1 MPTSIKTLT
10 TEPTIEEVE
19 KILKETNNLFQR
31 VSHKIKMPLTEKT
44 KRKLQQDTLTISK
57 LKGEIEQQLGN
68 FQELEQQLNKFPKA
82 KLHEII
88 AQSKMKL
95 MNLKI
100 FLEIYKELISSY
112 KLLGQLESTKD
123 QIWQYQKDI
132 DSRLNGVRDLIP
144 KFDLAETHPFSLE
157 LQNLEIALLQW
168 NTTIAQQLN
177 KHSSLNSLPDNVELS
192 QNLREEGENM
202 QRQEEAQYIPIPAN
216 PVQAEAP
223 AQDQN
228 AAPAPQPPVAEAV
241 PVEEEVPVAEAVP
254 PAQPPVVEAVPPA
267 QPPVVEAVPPAQ
279 PPVAEAVPPAQ
290 PPVAEAAPAPQPP
303 TEEEKARGAALQ
315 ELNNKL
321 NEMLDGTQNQNLID
335 CIQESLTNLAI
346 FYNAQDNLLQ
356 QNVDATATQTAV
368 NQLIKNLY
376 PIQFANN
383 TRFCDTEKV
392 QHALNA
398 IHDHFHVNL
407 RQLLREKDEVKYNK
421 NHDINIDRYKKLIHF
436 IEIAVENETN
446 PDRIKILRK
455 KCLEMQD
462 YLLVREDYFSP
473 SEQHPRKLT
482 LAQEKLCSEITSS
495 LSQLKTLLGE
505 NGRLSKMAMQQGRQY
520 LSTDTLEIPI
530 SDSERDSVVN
540 FLEAKGIN
548 IRAQQT
554 PRLPQSETLDQ
565 PISSTTPTKKSIP
578 FDSGKGLAHA
588 TPEAGMGTFHK
599 ITTENGIKKFT
610 SECYFGQL
618 PPDIST
624 DRTGGLPAEIYF
636 KQAKQLLDKFL
647 ELSPASPSEPITI
660 RGPFKSDQVEAILI
674 YAAYLNKYERK
685 PNEQISIKNGT
696 VYNLQEKP
704 EKQVRLFHN
713 EMLKQTKNKSKVFQ
727 TGLFNTSEKAAALG
741 TATFEELERKTS
753 NRPTR

>member
-254 PAQPPVVEAVPPA
+254 PAQPPV
-267 QPPVVEAVPPAQ
+267 
-279 PPVAEAVPPAQ
+279 AEAVPPAQ

-303 TEEEKARGAALQ
+303 TEEEKARAAALQ
-315 ELNNKL
+315 RLNNKL
-321 NEMLDGTQNQNLID
+321 NEILDGGIQNQNLIHY
-335 CIQESLTNLAI
+335 IRESLTNLAI
-346 FYNAQDNLLQ
+346 FYDAQEDNLLQ
-356 QNVDATATQTAV
+356 QNVDATATQIAV
-368 NQLIKNLY
+368 NQLTKNLY
-376 PIQFANN
+376 PIMIGNS
-383 TRFCDTEKV
+383 RFCDTEEV

-407 RQLLREKDEVKYNK
+407 RQLLREKDEVEYNK

-436 IEIAVENETN
+436 IKIAVENETN

-462 YLLVREDYFSP
+462 YLLVREEYFSP
-473 SEQHPRKLT
+473 LEQHPRKLT

-565 PISSTTPTKKSIP
+565 LISSTPTKPIP
-578 FDSGKGLAHA
+578 LFDSGKGLAHA
-588 TPEAGMGTFHK
+588 MPEAGMGTFHK
-599 ITTENGIKKFT
+599 ITTENGIKKFI

-636 KQAKQLLDKFL
+636 KRAKQLLDKFL
-647 ELSPASPSEPITI
+647 ELSPAAPSEPITI
-660 RGPFKSDQVEAILI
+660 RGPFERDQVEAILI

-696 VYNLQEKP
+696 IYNLQEKP

-713 EMLKQTKNKSKVFQ
+713 EMLKQTKNKSKVFK